1 MSEDLVIGG
10 GVAGAAA
17 AILLAQAGRTVTLLE
32 RETGPH
38 DKVCGEFL
46 SHEAVEALGRLGVD
60 PVALGAVPIRRLE
73 IEGAGACDLPFKALS
88 LSRRVLDEAMLQRAA
103 ACGATIRRGVKVTG
117 LARETGGW
125 TARTADGEAFTGR
138 QAFLA
143 VGKHDLKGRGRPPG
157 RQNDLIGFKLRLPRG
172 AAAPG
177 VVSLHLFPGGYA
189 GLEPVEGGQGNL
201 CLVVRKA
208 AFAEAGGSWAGLVAH
223 MARFQPRLGEQ
234 LVGLSEARPL
244 AVAAI
249 PYGHVAV
256 EDDGLWR
263 LGDQAAVTP
272 SFLGEGMAIALRSAE
287 LAASNAIAGLAPST
301 FQQILARQVAARIGL
316 ATTLSQAL
324 VRPQGQ
330 AFVRSALRLAPG
342 LATAVARWSRLPDQA
357 PHRLATI
364 AH

>member
-1 MSEDLVIGG
+1 MSGDLVIGG
-10 GVAGAAA
+10 GVAGSAA
-17 AILLAQAGRTVTLLE
+17 AILLAQAGRQVTLLE

-46 SHEAVEALGRLGVD
+46 SHEAVEALERLGID
-60 PVALGAVPIRRLE
+60 AMALGAVAIRRLE
-73 IEGAGACDLPFKALS
+73 IEGAGAGDLPFMALS
-88 LSRRVLDEAMLQRAA
+88 LSRRVLDEALLQRAA
-103 ACGATIRRGVKVTG
+103 VCGATIRRGMKATA
-117 LARETGGW
+117 LAREADGW
-125 TARTADGEAFTGR
+125 TARTADGETFTGR
-138 QAFLA
+138 EAFLA

-157 RQNDLIGFKLRLPRG
+157 RQNDLIGFKLRLPPG
-172 AAAPG
+172 AATPG

-189 GLEPVEGGQGNL
+189 GLEPVEGGMGNL

-208 AFAEAGGSWAGLVAH
+208 AFARAGGSWAGLVAH
-223 MARFQPRLGEQ
+223 MARFQPKLGER
-234 LVGLSEARPL
+234 LTGLGDAKPL

-249 PYGHVAV
+249 PYGHVAI

-287 LAASNAIAGLAPST
+287 LAASHAAAGLAPAS

-324 VRPQGQ
+324 VRPSGQGL
-330 AFVRSALRLAPG
+330 VRSALRLAPG
-342 LATAVARWSRLPDQA
+342 LAMAVARWSRLPDPA
-357 PHRLATI
+357 PHRPATI